1 MEMNYIRV
9 TSKGSI
15 WKMILLVAALVSI
28 FVLAAMLINLN
39 LEQFFCKAGECPWRF
54 EQYDGD

>member
-39 LEQFFCKAGECPWRF
+39 LEQFFLQGWRMSLAF
-54 EQYDGD
+54 